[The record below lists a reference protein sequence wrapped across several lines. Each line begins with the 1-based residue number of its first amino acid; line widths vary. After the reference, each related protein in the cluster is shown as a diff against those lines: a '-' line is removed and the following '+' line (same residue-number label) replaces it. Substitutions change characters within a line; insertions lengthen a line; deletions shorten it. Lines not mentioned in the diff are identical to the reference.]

1 MSTSLNT
8 VQGLVLFESLD
19 LVEYGTE
26 SLTSQRG
33 LARVVCRGLRQ
44 LGTAH
49 YVFPGAKHSR
59 WEHSLGVM
67 HLAGK
72 FLEHLRK
79 DFQIITYNKIPGTSI

>member
-1 MSTSLNT
+1 M
-8 VQGLVLFESLD
+8 V
-19 LVEYGTE
+19 
-26 SLTSQRG
+26 LTSQRVLG
-33 LARVVCRGLRQ
+33 RVVCRGLRQ

-79 DFQIITYNKIPGTSI
+79 DFHNITYKKYPVPVSSLLFNYSAKFDHPL